1 MSPPRPP
8 KGQILVLAKA
18 PRAGRTKTRLCPP
31 CTPDEAA
38 AVAVGALR
46 DTMEAVART
55 KVARRVLFLDGQPDP
70 WVADGFD
77 VLEQRGEGLDQRLAA
92 AFEDAGTPALLIGM
106 DTPQVTSKM
115 LEGALDELLSPGV
128 EAVLGPA
135 LDGGWWAIGLRSVD
149 PAVFL
154 GVPMSTPGTGMAQAE
169 RLDLLGL
176 RWTALP
182 PLRDVDDFMDAV
194 VVADLIPHSRFA
206 RAVRR
211 VGVFPAMASGNGEP

>member
-1 MSPPRPP
+1 M
-8 KGQILVLAKA
+8 
-18 PRAGRTKTRLCPP
+18 
-31 CTPDEAA
+31 AA
-38 AVAVGALR
+38 AALR

-55 KVARRVLFLDGQPDP
+55 KVARRVLFLDGTPDP
-70 WVADGFD
+70 WVPGGFD
-77 VLEQRGEGLDQRLAA
+77 VLDQRGEGLDQRLAA

-106 DTPQVTSKM
+106 DTPQVTSEM

-135 LDGGWWAIGLRSVD
+135 LDGGWWAIGLRTVH

-154 GVPMSTPGTGMAQAE
+154 GVPMSTPETGKAQAE

-176 RWTALP
+176 QWTALP
-182 PLRDVDDFMDAV
+182 PLRDVDDFRDAV
-194 VVADLIPHSRFA
+194 AVADLIPHSRFA

-211 VGVFPAMASGNGEP
+211 VGVLPAMTYGDGEP